1 MATLQE
7 LLPLYTDQD
16 SRFLVIDDVL
26 MHYKD
31 VGQGPVLV
39 LIHGA
44 FSSLHT
50 YDAWAERLEKQYR
63 VIRLDLMGFGL
74 TGPNKSNN
82 YSIKNH
88 IRVLKTLLTRLG
100 VESCSLVGSSFG
112 GWVAW
117 EFAYV
122 YPELVQKIVLIDSAG
137 FLEEE
142 ALPLPFR
149 LAQSR
154 LAPRMI
160 KYIVRRSV
168 LEIFVKQVFFDA
180 QKVTDA
186 VVTRYFDLFSRDG
199 NGEALIHLVGT
210 SFKDHSHFLKKIH
223 QPTLILWGAEDAWVP
238 VEHAYQFR
246 DLMPNSKL
254 IVYPKVGHIPMEE
267 IPQKSLMDLTD
278 FLEKSVEQV

>member
-7 LLPLYTDQD
+7 LLPLYTDRY

-26 MHYKD
+26 VHYKD
-31 VGQGPVLV
+31 VGQGPAVV

-50 YDAWAERLEKQYR
+50 YDAWAAKLEKQYR

-74 TGPNKSNN
+74 TGPNKSND

-88 IRVLKTLLTRLG
+88 IRVLKKVLMRLG
-100 VESCSLVGSSFG
+100 VESCCMAGSSLG
-112 GWVAW
+112 GWITW
-117 EFAYV
+117 EFAYAH
-122 YPELVQKIVLIDSAG
+122 PNLVQKIVLIDSAG
-137 FLEEE
+137 FIEEE
-142 ALPLPFR
+142 AIPLPFR

-160 KYIVRRSV
+160 KYIVRRSI
-168 LEIFVKQVFFDA
+168 LEIFVKQVFFDV
-180 QKVTDA
+180 QKVTEEVID
-186 VVTRYFDLFSRDG
+186 RYFDLFARDG

-210 SFKDHSHFLKKIH
+210 SFKDHSHFLKKIQ
-223 QPTLILWGAEDAWVP
+223 QPTLILWGAEDAWIP
-238 VEHAYQFR
+238 VEHAYRFR
-246 DLMPNSKL
+246 DNMPNSKL

-278 FLEKSVEQV
+278 FLEAPIE

>member
-7 LLPLYTDQD
+7 LLPLYTDPD
-16 SRFLVIDDVL
+16 SRFLVIDEVL

-31 VGQGPVLV
+31 VGQGPVIV

-50 YDAWAERLEKQYR
+50 YDAWAERLEQQYR

-74 TGPNKSNN
+74 TGRNKSND

-88 IRVLKTLLTRLG
+88 VRVLKTLLTRLG
-100 VESCSLVGSSFG
+100 VESCSLAGSSFG

-142 ALPLPFR
+142 AIPLPFR

-180 QKVTDA
+180 KKVTDA

-210 SFKDHSHFLKKIH
+210 SFKDHSHFLKKIQ

-238 VEHAYQFR
+238 VKHAYQFR
-246 DLMPNSKL
+246 DLLPNSKL

-278 FLEKSVEQV
+278 FLEQSVEQG